1 MDKIYE
7 DFTANVL
14 PKISEGLTMT
24 KDYFFDLFGRYVH
37 YFTVVDSIALFISIA
52 FLFLII
58 FLWTKFFL
66 YAKKEEEFDDGFFI
80 PFTFAILIISIINII
95 ITFDIAKNLIKDIY
109 IPEVRVY
116 EELKNFNK

>member
-58 FLWTKFFL
+58 FLWSKFFL
-66 YAKKEEEFDDGFFI
+66 YMKKEDMLDNLDFI
-80 PFTFAILIISIINII
+80 MPTLIIICIFSMNII
-95 ITFDIAKNLIKDIY
+95 TILHCSKNLIKDIY
-109 IPEVRVY
+109 IPELRVY